1 MKRTIVLFFA
11 LILASGTGLSS
22 EAAGADLQGV
32 VVRAGGT
39 EPVTK
44 ANITLQD
51 ISENSRTFTVVTSD
65 AGKFIFRGVPAGKYE
80 LTVTRTGYVQSD
92 QSLTLEND
100 PRPRNVIV
108 ALNPTGAISGRIF
121 DEFGEPVIGA
131 EVRAMKSF
139 YQHGGRI
146 LVPMQSAVTDDRGEY
161 RLFWLPPGRYF
172 VSAIGPKMPEY
183 ITTEVLNDVRGDFFS
198 AYQTFLPTFY
208 YSNPVAPIP
217 QPRTAAQETELYIPV
232 YFPGARDPHA
242 ASPIEVRSAAT
253 AAGIDIT
260 VQRVRKHRIHGTVI
274 DNRTGAASQ
283 DFQPWRVDDP
293 PSYIEDDAL
302 SISSTNLPVPAI
314 RRPAGEFEM
323 RDVISGKY
331 VLIAQC
337 NSPNCRQSG
346 EMSGR
351 VAVEVRDADLESVV
365 IPVMPGL
372 NVTGHI
378 RIEGRKE
385 PKDEADLT
393 KLEVQLRTDPHVPLL
408 GIQEQAPAADGSF
421 TLKSVPAGDYRV
433 LVDSLPNGFYIQS
446 IRLGGEDLLND
457 GLHIDRQPDG
467 HIEIVVGTT
476 PGALNGTVRDEK
488 RQPIPNVRVVLVPSR
503 RNRIDLF
510 KTARTGESGEFR
522 FESIPPGDYKL
533 FAWEDIEDGA
543 WLDPD
548 VIELYES
555 RGTAVAVR
563 PASDQTVT
571 VGLIR

>member
-1 MKRTIVLFFA
+1 MNRPIILFFA
-11 LILASGTGLSS
+11 LILAGGTGLSS

-51 ISENSRTFTVVTSD
+51 ISENSRTFTTVASD

-80 LTVTRTGYVQSD
+80 LTVTRPGYVQSD
-92 QSLTLEND
+92 QSLTLEDD
-100 PRPRNVIV
+100 PRPRSVIV

-139 YQHGGRI
+139 YQRGRRI

-161 RLFWLPPGRYF
+161 RLFWLSPGRYF
-172 VSAIGPKMPEY
+172 VSAVGRMPDGFT
-183 ITTEVLNDVRGDFFS
+183 IATGILNDARGDFS
-198 AYQTFLPTFY
+198 NYQPTLPAFY
-208 YSNPVAPIP
+208 YSNPIALVPK
-217 QPRTAAQETELYIPV
+217 TTTTSQETELYIPV

-274 DNRTGAASQ
+274 DARPGAALRDCQ
-283 DFQPWRVDDP
+283 TWRVDDP
-293 PSYIEDDAL
+293 PSYIEDDAPSFL
-302 SISSTNLPVPAI
+302 SNHPVPAPC
-314 RRPAGEFEM
+314 RPAGEFEM

-331 VLIAQC
+331 LLIAQ
-337 NSPNCRQSG
+337 SS
-346 EMSGR
+346 EMGGR
-351 VAVEVRDADLESVV
+351 VAVEVRDADLENVV
-365 IPVMPGL
+365 IPVVPGF
-372 NVTGHI
+372 NI
-378 RIEGRKE
+378 AGRLTIDGRRE
-385 PKDEADLT
+385 AKDQADLA
-393 KLEVQLRTDPHVPLL
+393 KLRVWLRNDIPWS
-408 GIQEQAPAADGSF
+408 GGSGEAQQAPAANGSF
-421 TLKSVPAGDYRV
+421 TLKSVPVGDYRV
-433 LVDSLPNGFYIQS
+433 EVDSLPDGFYIQS
-446 IRLGGEDLLND
+446 IRLGSEDLLND

-467 HIEIVVGTT
+467 QIDILLGTT

-488 RQPIPNVRVVLVPSR
+488 REPIPNVHVVLVPGR

-522 FESIPPGDYKL
+522 FESVPPGDYKL
-533 FAWEDIEDGA
+533 FAWEGIEDGA

-555 RGTAVAVR
+555 RGTTVAVG

>member
-1 MKRTIVLFFA
+1 MKRPIVVFFA
-11 LILASGTGLSS
+11 LILGGTALSS
-22 EAAGADLQGV
+22 ETAGADLQGV

-44 ANITLQD
+44 ANIALQD
-51 ISENSRTFTVVTSD
+51 VSVKSRTFTAITSD
-65 AGKFIFRGVPAGKYE
+65 AGKFIIRAVPAGKYE

-139 YQHGGRI
+139 YQRGGRI

-172 VSAIGPKMPEY
+172 VSAVGPMPDGF
-183 ITTEVLNDVRGDFFS
+183 TTGILNDARGDFS
-198 AYQTFLPTFY
+198 SYQPSLPAFY
-208 YSNPVAPIP
+208 YFNPIAFVPKT
-217 QPRTAAQETELYIPV
+217 RTAAQETELYIPV

-242 ASPIEVRSAAT
+242 ASPIEVRSAAA

-260 VQRVRKHRIHGTVI
+260 VQHVRKHRIHGTVI
-274 DNRTGAASQ
+274 DARTGAVLRDCQ
-283 DFQPWRVDDP
+283 TWRVDDP

-302 SISSTNLPVPAI
+302 SFLSNYPVPATC
-314 RRPAGEFEM
+314 RPAGEFEM

-331 VLIAQC
+331 LLIAQ
-337 NSPNCRQSG
+337 SG
-346 EMSGR
+346 DLGGR
-351 VAVEVRDADLESVV
+351 VAVEVRDEDLENVV
-365 IPVMPGL
+365 IPVVPGF
-372 NVTGHI
+372 NIAGHLTI
-378 RIEGRKE
+378 DGRKE
-385 PKDEADLT
+385 PKDHADLA
-393 KLEVQLRTDPHVPLL
+393 KLRVWLRNDIPWL
-408 GIQEQAPAADGSF
+408 GGLGEAPQAPTPEGNF

-433 LVDSLPNGFYIQS
+433 LMDPLPNGFYIQS
-446 IRLGGEDLLND
+446 IRLGSEDLLNG

-467 HIEIVVGTT
+467 QIDIVLGTT
-476 PGALNGTVRDEK
+476 TGSLNGTVRDEK
-488 RQPIPNVRVVLVPSR
+488 RQPIPNVRVVLVPAR

-510 KTARTGESGEFR
+510 KTARTGESGVFR
-522 FESIPPGDYKL
+522 FESVPPGDYKL
-533 FAWEDIEDGA
+533 FAWEDIDDGA

-555 RGTAVAVR
+555 RGTAVRVG

>member
-1 MKRTIVLFFA
+1 MKRLIVLFFT
-11 LILASGTGLSS
+11 LMLAGGTGLSS

-44 ANITLQD
+44 ANVALQG
-51 ISENSRTFTVVTSD
+51 ISENSRTFTSITSD
-65 AGKFIFRGVPAGKYE
+65 AGKFIIRSVPAGKYE
-80 LTVTRTGYVQSD
+80 LTVTRPGYVQSD
-92 QSLTLEND
+92 QSLTLEDD
-100 PRPRNVIV
+100 PRARNVIV

-139 YQHGGRI
+139 YQRGGRI

-161 RLFWLPPGRYF
+161 RLFWLLPGRYF
-172 VSAIGPKMPEY
+172 VSAVGPMPDGF
-183 ITTEVLNDVRGDFFS
+183 TTGILNDARGDFS
-198 AYQTFLPTFY
+198 NYQPTVPSFY
-208 YSNPVAPIP
+208 YSNPIALVPKT
-217 QPRTAAQETELYIPV
+217 RTTAQETELYIPV

-242 ASPIEVRSAAT
+242 ASPIEVRPAAA

-260 VQRVRKHRIHGTVI
+260 VERVRKHRIHGTVI
-274 DNRTGAASQ
+274 DARTGAALR
-283 DFQPWRVDDP
+283 DFQTWRVDDP
-293 PSYIEDDAL
+293 PSYIEDEAL
-302 SISSTNLPVPAI
+302 SFLSNFPVPGP
-314 RRPAGEFEM
+314 RGPTDEFEM

-331 VLIAQC
+331 LLIAQ
-337 NSPNCRQSG
+337 SV
-346 EMSGR
+346 EMGGR
-351 VAVEVRDADLESVV
+351 VAVEVRDADLENVV
-365 IPVMPGL
+365 IPVVPGF
-372 NVTGHI
+372 NIAGHLTI
-378 RIEGRKE
+378 DGRRE
-385 PKDEADLT
+385 PKDQADLA
-393 KLEVQLRTDPHVPLL
+393 KLRVWLRNDIRWL
-408 GIQEQAPAADGSF
+408 GGLGEARQAPAADGSF

-433 LVDSLPNGFYIQS
+433 LVDSLPDGFYVQS
-446 IRLGGEDLLND
+446 IRLGSEDLLND